1 MVAALLSSGITNIII
16 RWIMSVTLLN
26 ERDLE
31 FLLYE
36 LLDTEQLL
44 ARPRYSEHSRA
55 IFDESLRT
63 AKTVAE
69 RYFANHFVEGD
80 KNEPF
85 MDGDE
90 IQMIPETKIAWQ
102 EFCRAGFLAAHQN
115 YDEGGM
121 QMPEVVVRAIMAY
134 VNAANIATAAYPFIA
149 IGVTNLLRAFAS
161 DEQKAKYLPLIMD
174 GRSNGTMAL
183 TEPGQGSALGDITTM
198 AEPATDGSY
207 RLFGQKMFISCA
219 DHNISENVIHM
230 VLAKI
235 KGAPPGVK
243 GISLFIVPK
252 YLVNDDGT
260 AGIRNDVVVAG
271 LNHKMGYR
279 NATNVALNFGEKD
292 GAIGY
297 LIGEANKGL
306 RYMFQMMNEARIGV
320 ALGAAAIAYQGY
332 NCSLEYARQRPQG
345 RLSSC
350 KDPSSPQVMLV
361 EHADVRRML
370 LAQKSYAEGS
380 LAMCLYAS
388 SLFEDQNTAPD
399 ENQRTRARLL
409 LDLIIPVVKSW
420 PSKYGCV
427 SNDLAIQILGGS
439 GYIRE
444 YPVEQLYRDQRLNPI
459 HEGAEAIHGLDLL
472 GRKVPMQNKAGFN
485 IFVEEVNKDL
495 VLAMAHEHS
504 EGMVAG
510 VKKGLELLRETTD
523 VLLEYIQ
530 IDIDKGLANAT
541 MYLDMFGRVVA
552 SWIWLK
558 QATIAAAS
566 IDSVSSDHEADFY
579 RGKLQAARYYIDWEL
594 PATEQLAELLS
605 SGNSVPFDMR
615 DEWF

>member
-1 MVAALLSSGITNIII
+1 
-16 RWIMSVTLLN
+16 MSVPLLN
-26 ERDLE
+26 DRDIE

-36 LLDTEQLL
+36 LLDTESLL
-44 ARPRYSEHSRA
+44 GRSRYSEHSRE
-55 IFDESLRT
+55 IFDASLRT

-69 RYFANHFVEGD
+69 KYFADHYVKGD
-80 KNEPF
+80 QNEPTLVN
-85 MDGDE
+85 GE
-90 IQMIPETKIAWQ
+90 VQMIPETKIAWQ
-102 EFCRAGFLAAHQN
+102 EFTKAGFLAAHQD

-121 QMPEVVVRAIMAY
+121 QMPEVLVRTIMAY
-134 VNAANIATAAYPFIA
+134 INAANIGTAAYPFIA
-149 IGVTNLLRAFAS
+149 IGVTNLLRAFGS
-161 DEQKAKYLPLIMD
+161 HEQKAKYLPLIMD
-174 GRSNGTMAL
+174 GRANGTMAL
-183 TEPGQGSALGDITTM
+183 TEPGQGSALGDITTI
-198 AEPATDGSY
+198 AEPGDDGTY
-207 RLFGQKMFISCA
+207 RVFGQKMFISCA
-219 DHNISENVIHM
+219 DHNIADNVIHM

-252 YLVNDDGT
+252 YLVNEDGSRGT
-260 AGIRNDVVVAG
+260 RNDVVVAG

-279 NATNVALNFGEKD
+279 NATNAALNFGEQD

-297 LIGEANKGL
+297 LVGEAHKGL
-306 RYMFQMMNEARIGV
+306 GYMFQMMNEARIGV

-332 NCSLEYARQRPQG
+332 NCSLDYARQRPQG

-350 KDPSSPQVMLV
+350 KDPQSPQIMLI

-370 LAQKSYAEGS
+370 LAQKAYSEGS

-388 SLFEDQNTAPD
+388 SLFEDHNSAPD
-399 ENQRTRARLL
+399 QEQRQRAGLL

-472 GRKVPMQNKAGFN
+472 GRKVAMKEQAGFK
-485 IFVEEVNKDL
+485 IFLEEVERDL
-495 VLAMAHEHS
+495 AAARSSGLVENL
-504 EGMVAG
+504 V
-510 VKKGLELLRETTD
+510 KGLQKALESLRLTTGILLD
-523 VLLEYIQ
+523 QVQ
-530 IDIDKGLANAT
+530 ADADKGLANAT

-552 SWIWLK
+552 AWIWLK
-558 QATIAAAS
+558 QAIKSAQVISAGCAE
-566 IDSVSSDHEADFY
+566 SDQGFY
-579 RGKLQAARYYIDWEL
+579 RGKLQTAQYYMEWEL
-594 PATEQLAELLS
+594 PAVYQLSELLN
-605 SGNSVPFDMR
+605 SGNPVPFDMR
-615 DEWF
+615 EEWF

>member
-1 MVAALLSSGITNIII
+1 
-16 RWIMSVTLLN
+16 MSVTLLN

-36 LLDTEQLL
+36 VLDTEGLL
-44 ARPRYSEHSRA
+44 KRPRYEDHSRE

-63 AKTVAE
+63 ARTVAE
-69 RYFANHFVEGD
+69 KYFANHLVEGD
-80 KNEPF
+80 ENEPVLE
-85 MDGDE
+85 DGE
-90 IQMIPETKIAWQ
+90 VKMIPETKVAWQ

-115 YDEGGM
+115 YEEGGM
-121 QMPEVVVRAIMAY
+121 QMPEVLVRAIMAY

-183 TEPGQGSALGDITTM
+183 TEPGQGSALGDISTT
-198 AEPATDGSY
+198 AEPAADGRY
-207 RLFGQKMFISCA
+207 RLYGQKMFISCA
-219 DHNISENVIHM
+219 DHNIAENVIHM

-235 KGAPPGVK
+235 KNAPPGVK

-252 YLVNDDGT
+252 YLVNDNGEPS
-260 AGIRNDVVVAG
+260 IRNDVVVAG

-279 NATNVALNFGEKD
+279 NATNAALNFGEKV

-297 LIGEANKGL
+297 LVGEENKGL
-306 RYMFQMMNEARIGV
+306 SYMFQMMNEARIGV

-350 KDPSSPQVMLV
+350 KDPLSPQVMLV

-370 LAQKSYAEGS
+370 LAQKAYAEGA

-399 ENQRTRARLL
+399 VNQRSRARLL

-472 GRKVPMQNKAGFN
+472 GRKVPMQNKASFD
-485 IFVEEVNKDL
+485 IFAEEVNKDL
-495 VLAMAHEHS
+495 ELAKGQQRL
-504 EGMVAG
+504 EGLVNG
-510 VKKGLELLRETTD
+510 VKRGLELLGQTTD
-523 VLLEYIQ
+523 ALLNDIQ
-530 IDIDKGLANAT
+530 QDVDRGLANAT

-558 QATIAAAS
+558 QATVAATA
-566 IDSVSSDHEADFY
+566 IDGVGSEHEETFY
-579 RGKLQAARYYIDWEL
+579 NGKLQAAKYYIEWEL

-605 SGNSVPFDMR
+605 SGNSVPFDMK

>member
-1 MVAALLSSGITNIII
+1 
-16 RWIMSVTLLN
+16 MSVPLLN
-26 ERDLE
+26 DRDLE

-36 LLDTEQLL
+36 LLDIEALL
-44 ARPRYSEHSRA
+44 TRPRYRDHTREV
-55 IFDESLRT
+55 FDASLRT

-69 RYFANHFVEGD
+69 KYFADHLVKGD
-80 KNEPF
+80 ENEPTLE
-85 MDGDE
+85 DGE
-90 IQMIPETKIAWQ
+90 VQMIPETRVAWQ
-102 EFCRAGFLAAHQN
+102 EFTRAGFLAAHQD

-121 QMPEVVVRAIMAY
+121 QMPEVLVRVIMAY
-134 VNAANIATAAYPFIA
+134 INAANISTAAYPFIA

-161 DEQKAKYLPLIMD
+161 TEQKAKYLPLIMD

-198 AEPATDGSY
+198 AEPAADGTY

-219 DHNISENVIHM
+219 DHNIADNVIHM

-235 KGAPPGVK
+235 KGSPAGVK

-252 YLVNDDGT
+252 YLVNEDGSPG
-260 AGIRNDVVVAG
+260 ARNDVVVAG

-279 NATNVALNFGEKD
+279 NATNAALNFGEED
-292 GAIGY
+292 GAIAY
-297 LIGEANKGL
+297 LVGEANKGL
-306 RYMFQMMNEARIGV
+306 GYMFQMMNEARIGV
-320 ALGAAAIAYQGY
+320 ALGAAALAYQGY
-332 NCSLEYARQRPQG
+332 NYSLDYARQRPQG
-345 RLSSC
+345 RLASC
-350 KDPSSPQVMLV
+350 KDPQSAQIMLV

-370 LAQKSYAEGS
+370 LAQKAYAEGS

-388 SLFEDQNTAPD
+388 SLFEDQNTAAD
-399 ENQRTRARLL
+399 ESKRERARQL

-472 GRKVPMQNKAGFN
+472 GRKVPMRDKTGFS
-485 IFVEEVNKDL
+485 IFIEEVNSDL
-495 VLAMAHEHS
+495 ILAAE
-504 EGMVAG
+504 AG
-510 VKKGLELLRETTD
+510 VDEDLIENIDSALKLLCKTTD
-523 VLLEYIQ
+523 ILLDEMNK
-530 IDIDKGLANAT
+530 DIDKGLANAT
-541 MYLDMFGRVVA
+541 MYLDMFGRIVA
-552 SWIWLK
+552 AWIWLK
-558 QATIAAAS
+558 MASKAAPQ
-566 IDSVSSDHEADFY
+566 INMDCGESDNAFY
-579 RGKLQAARYYIDWEL
+579 RGKLQAARYYIEWEL
-594 PATEQLAELLS
+594 PAVRELADLLMS
-605 SGNSVPFDMR
+605 ANLVPFDMQ

>member
-1 MVAALLSSGITNIII
+1 
-16 RWIMSVTLLN
+16 MSVPLLN
-26 ERDLE
+26 DRDLE

-36 LLDTEQLL
+36 LLDTEALL
-44 ARPRYSEHSRA
+44 TRPRYRDHTREV
-55 IFDESLRT
+55 FDASLRT

-69 RYFANHFVEGD
+69 KYFADHLVKGD
-80 KNEPF
+80 ENEPTLE
-85 MDGDE
+85 DGE
-90 IQMIPETKIAWQ
+90 VQMIPETRVAWQ
-102 EFCRAGFLAAHQN
+102 EFTRAGFLAAHQD

-121 QMPEVVVRAIMAY
+121 QMPEVLVRVIMAY
-134 VNAANIATAAYPFIA
+134 INAANISTAAYPFIA

-161 DEQKAKYLPLIMD
+161 TEQKAKYLPLIMD

-198 AEPATDGSY
+198 AEPAADGTY

-219 DHNISENVIHM
+219 DHNIADNVIHM

-235 KGAPPGVK
+235 KGSPAGVK

-252 YLVNDDGT
+252 YLVNEDGSPG
-260 AGIRNDVVVAG
+260 ARNDVVVAG

-279 NATNVALNFGEKD
+279 NATNAALNFGEED
-292 GAIGY
+292 GAIAY
-297 LIGEANKGL
+297 LVGEANKGL
-306 RYMFQMMNEARIGV
+306 GYMFQMMNEARIGV
-320 ALGAAAIAYQGY
+320 ALGAAALAYQGY
-332 NCSLEYARQRPQG
+332 NYSLDYARQRPQG
-345 RLSSC
+345 RLASC
-350 KDPSSPQVMLV
+350 KDPQSAQIMLV

-370 LAQKSYAEGS
+370 LAQKAYAEGS

-388 SLFEDQNTAPD
+388 SLFEDQNTAAD
-399 ENQRTRARLL
+399 ESKRERARQL

-472 GRKVPMQNKAGFN
+472 GRKVPMRDKTGFS
-485 IFVEEVNKDL
+485 IFIEEVNSDL
-495 VLAMAHEHS
+495 ILAAE
-504 EGMVAG
+504 AG
-510 VKKGLELLRETTD
+510 VDEDLIENIDSALKLLCKTTD
-523 VLLEYIQ
+523 ILLDEMNK
-530 IDIDKGLANAT
+530 DIDKGLANAT
-541 MYLDMFGRVVA
+541 MYLDMFGRIVA
-552 SWIWLK
+552 AWIWLK
-558 QATIAAAS
+558 MASKAAPQ
-566 IDSVSSDHEADFY
+566 INMDCGESDNAFY
-579 RGKLQAARYYIDWEL
+579 RGKLQAARYYIEWEL
-594 PATEQLAELLS
+594 PAVRELADLLMS
-605 SGNSVPFDMR
+605 ANLVPFDMQ